1 MTTIIAAIAVGLI
14 LLWGGILGLFKL
26 VDSFERKHLLGLGAY
41 TTLVAGLV
49 MGLVLFTV
57 QERQKEHQREM
68 EAQIKAVTDQ
78 LNDLSNRMLA
88 QLEEKADLT
97 ASEFQIR
104 ANLQHEKADHKRT
117 REDLAQQEV
126 DYAGLKNVLD
136 RERKTQRQ
144 YQDEQNN
151 KIEDRFKQETERYQK
166 VQDFLDRLQR
176 STQNMQK
183 QLVTI
188 QGEASKL
195 NSATNSLQA
204 QQNKLLG
211 KLTSAQQA
219 RDLNTQ
225 KTDALARSLQA
236 LHETLEPTI
245 AAVDSLYTWKK
256 K

>member
-14 LLWGGILGLFKL
+14 LLWAGILGLLKL
-26 VDSFERKHLLGLGAY
+26 VDLFERKHILSLGAY

-49 MGLVLFTV
+49 IGLVLFTIK
-57 QERQKEHQREM
+57 ERQKDHQREM
-68 EAQIKAVTDQ
+68 ETQIKAVTDQ
-78 LNDLSNRMLA
+78 LSNLSNRMLS

-104 ANLQHEKADHKRT
+104 SNLQHEKADHKRT
-117 REDLAQQEV
+117 REDLAQKEAEH
-126 DYAGLKNVLD
+126 AGVKKVLD

-144 YQDEQNN
+144 YQGEQNG
-151 KIEDRFKQETERYQK
+151 KLEDRFNKEEERYQK
-166 VQDFLDRLQR
+166 VQVFLGLLQC

-183 QLVTI
+183 QLASI

-195 NSATNSLQA
+195 NTKTASLQS

-211 KLTSAQQA
+211 KVTSAQQA
-219 RDLNTQ
+219 QDLNAQ
-225 KTDALARSLQA
+225 KTDALAHNLQA
-236 LHETLEPTI
+236 LHETLAPTI

>member
-1 MTTIIAAIAVGLI
+1 MTTTIAAIAAGLI

-26 VDSFERKHLLGLGAY
+26 VDSFERKHILSLGAY

-49 MGLVLFTV
+49 IGLVLFTV

-104 ANLQHEKADHKRT
+104 SNLQHEKADHKRT
-117 REDLAQQEV
+117 RENLADQEA
-126 DYAGLKNVLD
+126 DYASLNKVLA

-144 YQDEQNN
+144 YQDEQN
-151 KIEDRFKQETERYQK
+151 KKPEARFNQEEERYQI
-166 VQDFLDRLQR
+166 VQDFLGRLQR

-183 QLVTI
+183 QLSTI

-195 NSATNSLQA
+195 NTVTASLQA

-211 KLTSAQQA
+211 KLTSAQQT
-219 RDLNTQ
+219 RDMNAQ